1 MLLTGELALFVS
13 EEEEIAAVSISA
25 EHAAGA
31 LAGKWSCCSFAGAF
45 SFAAQALL
53 CAPCPQKVSH

>member
-31 LAGKWSCCSFAGAF
+31 LAGKWSSFAGAF